1 MFNSHYLA
9 ENIKKYRK
17 AKRFTQSGL
26 AAMLNVSPQSIS
38 KWECGI
44 TVPDVE
50 NICLLSQ
57 LLGVTVDN
65 LLDHCYESRK
75 IMIGVDGGGTKTQFL
90 LFSEDGAVLDSIKLG
105 GCNPNTVGID
115 GCIDVLSRGID
126 RLMQTNPNVCG
137 IYIGA
142 AGFLLGNN
150 LSQIQNFLRKSYPH
164 VKIGCSSDMLNIS
177 ASALEDDTYCIS
189 VICGTGSS
197 VLVKQ
202 NDTLTRLSGYGYLL
216 SKSGSGYD
224 IGRDG
229 LYAVMCNMDG
239 VGKDTLLTSLVKE
252 KFGSTPSDIIDK
264 VYKNDAAFTASAA
277 IYVLEAFRK
286 GDSVASDIVDANARA
301 LAEVI
306 NLAAQ
311 QNKNITD
318 VVLSGGI
325 ITQNPDFALLVKKY
339 ISQSLNV
346 TVPDTDPII
355 GACIQ
360 CARMCKTETK
370 NLLKLLKES
379 YSKER

>member
-90 LFSEDGAVLDSIKLG
+90 LFSEAGAVLDSIKLG

-142 AGFLLGNN
+142 AGFLLGKRPR
-150 LSQIQNFLRKSYPH
+150 IHRRADLR
-164 VKIGCSSDMLNIS
+164 
-177 ASALEDDTYCIS
+177 AALRS
-189 VICGTGSS
+189 
-197 VLVKQ
+197 
-202 NDTLTRLSGYGYLL
+202 
-216 SKSGSGYD
+216 
-224 IGRDG
+224 
-229 LYAVMCNMDG
+229 
-239 VGKDTLLTSLVKE
+239 
-252 KFGSTPSDIIDK
+252 
-264 VYKNDAAFTASAA
+264 
-277 IYVLEAFRK
+277 
-286 GDSVASDIVDANARA
+286 
-301 LAEVI
+301 
-306 NLAAQ
+306 
-311 QNKNITD
+311 
-318 VVLSGGI
+318 
-325 ITQNPDFALLVKKY
+325 
-339 ISQSLNV
+339 
-346 TVPDTDPII
+346 
-355 GACIQ
+355 
-360 CARMCKTETK
+360 
-370 NLLKLLKES
+370 
-379 YSKER
+379 